1 MQVVHI
7 LWVGKLAL
15 VHDSNGLVGMVL
27 AHGSKGVGCVL
38 GEVEG

>member
-1 MQVVHI
+1 MAHI
-7 LWVGKLAL
+7 LWVGRL
-15 VHDSNGLVGMVL
+15 VPVHGSNGLVGMVL